1 MLHFPRPIGA
11 GAVGAAREGQR
22 KAPRYGLRPPLLR
35 LSSRD
40 NWDAAFEEQE
50 LIQRMAA
57 LARTAGLPFSRT
69 LIVAYYVSLKT
80 NPFVVLTGVEGAG
93 KTELVTLF
101 AETLLGHGSPQYAL
115 INGDS
120 SWLKATG
127 DQRSFRSLFDHFTS
141 LRFLELLQ
149 EAADPGSAGKAFI
162 VCFDGM
168 HPAEVNYYF
177 TTLLSVDEA
186 GRTRLSIPGIPDDER
201 PIVPSNV
208 SITATVNTAEGL
220 GVLHTDVLRRA
231 GVIAF
236 RAGRVE
242 RVVWRPLAPA
252 PVGIQRLWL
261 RVSQRDAA
269 AAREHLIQIIG
280 ATQWS
285 RMECSEPLASALR
298 RAGMTLTH
306 RLRQEVMLYVANS
319 FDAEGRGLFD
329 PDNALRN
336 AQIAF
341 DHQVAQRLIWRLR
354 DASDQQMIT
363 YLMNDPDVQR
373 PLAWAG

>member
-1 MLHFPRPIGA
+1 MLHFLSPIGA
-11 GAVGAAREGQR
+11 VAGGAASEGRR
-22 KAPRYGLRPPLLR
+22 KAPQYGLRPPLLR

-40 NWDAAFEEQE
+40 NQDAAFGEQE
-50 LIQRMAA
+50 LIRRMAA
-57 LARTAGLPFSRT
+57 LARASGLPFSRT
-69 LIVAYYVSLKT
+69 LLVAYYVSLKT
-80 NPFVVLTGVEGAG
+80 HPFVVLTGVEGAG

-127 DQRSFRSLFDHFTS
+127 NQRSFRSLFDHFTS

-149 EAADPGSAGKAFI
+149 EAADPGSVGKVFI

-177 TTLLSVDEA
+177 TTLLSVDEE
-186 GRTRLSIPGIPDDER
+186 GRTRLSLPGIPADER

-208 SITATVNTAEGL
+208 SITATVNTAEGV

-236 RAGRVE
+236 RAGRVD
-242 RVVWRPLAPA
+242 RAVWRPLAPA
-252 PVGIQRLWL
+252 PVGVQRLWL
-261 RVSQRDAA
+261 RVSRRDAA
-269 AAREHLIQIIG
+269 AAREHLLQIIG

-285 RMECSEPLASALR
+285 RMGCSEPLASALR
-298 RAGMTLTH
+298 RAGMALTQ

-329 PDNALRN
+329 PDDTLRN

-341 DHQVAQRLIWRLR
+341 DHQVAQRLIWQLR
-354 DASDQQMIT
+354 DASDQQMLT
-363 YLMNDPDVQR
+363 YLMNDPEVQR

>member
-1 MLHFPRPIGA
+1 MLHFPSSPGVVA
-11 GAVGAAREGQR
+11 GGVASEGQR
-22 KAPRYGLRPPLLR
+22 KAIQYGPRPPLLR

-40 NWDAAFEEQE
+40 NWDAAFGEQE

-57 LARTAGLPFSRT
+57 LARSAGLPFSRR

-120 SWLKATG
+120 SWLEATG

-149 EAADPGSAGKAFI
+149 EAADPGSAGKVFV

-177 TTLLSVDEA
+177 TALLSVDDE
-186 GRTRLSIPGIPDDER
+186 GRTRLNLPGIPDDER

-208 SITATVNTAEGL
+208 SITATVNTVEGV
-220 GVLHTDVLRRA
+220 GVLRADVLRRA

-236 RAGRVE
+236 RAGRVD
-242 RVVWRPLAPA
+242 RVVWHPLALA
-252 PVGIQRLWL
+252 PVGVQRLWL
-261 RVSQRDAA
+261 RAGWRDTA
-269 AAREHLIQIIG
+269 AARAHLFQIIG
-280 ATQWS
+280 STQWN
-285 RMECSEPLASALR
+285 RMGCSEPLAAALR

-306 RLRQEVMLYVANS
+306 RLRQDVMLYVANS

-329 PDNALRN
+329 PDDALRN
-336 AQIAF
+336 TQIAF
-341 DHQVAQRLIWRLR
+341 DHQVVQRLIWRLR
-354 DASDQQMIT
+354 DVPDQMLT
-363 YLMNDPDVQR
+363 YLMNDSDVQP

>member
-1 MLHFPRPIGA
+1 MLHFPSPVGDD
-11 GAVGAAREGQR
+11 AVGMAGEGQR
-22 KAPRYGLRPPLLR
+22 KAFQYGLRPPLLR
-35 LSSRD
+35 LSNRD
-40 NWDAAFEEQE
+40 NWDASWGEQE

-80 NPFVVLTGVEGAG
+80 NPFVVLTGIEGAG
-93 KTELVTLF
+93 KTELATLF

-120 SWLKATG
+120 SWLGATG

-149 EAADPGSAGKAFI
+149 EAADPGSAGKVFV

-177 TTLLSVDEA
+177 TTLLSVDEE
-186 GRTRLSIPGIPDDER
+186 GRTRLRLPGVSEDER
-201 PIVPSNV
+201 PIVPANV
-208 SITATVNTAEGL
+208 SITATVNTAEGV
-220 GVLHTDVLRRA
+220 GVLSADVLRRA

-236 RAGRVE
+236 RARRSTQVF
-242 RVVWRPLAPA
+242 WHPPTPA
-252 PVGIQRLWL
+252 PVGLQRLWL
-261 RVSQRDAA
+261 RAGRRDAA
-269 AAREHLIQIIG
+269 AAREHLFQIIG
-280 ATQWS
+280 STQWN
-285 RMECSEPLASALR
+285 RMGCSEPLAVALR
-298 RAGMTLTH
+298 RAGMGLTP
-306 RLRQEVMLYVANS
+306 RLRQDVMLYVANS

-329 PDNALRN
+329 PDDVLRN
-336 AQIAF
+336 TQIAF

-354 DASDQQMIT
+354 DVPDLMLT
-363 YLMNDPDVQR
+363 YLMSDPDR
-373 PLAWAG
+373 LPPLAWAG